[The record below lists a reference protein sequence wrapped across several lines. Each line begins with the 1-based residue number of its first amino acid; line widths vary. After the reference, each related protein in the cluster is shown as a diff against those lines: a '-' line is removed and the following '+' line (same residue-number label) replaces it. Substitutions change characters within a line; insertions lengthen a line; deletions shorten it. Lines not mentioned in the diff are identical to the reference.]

1 MCPAVGYFFLENEP
15 FQELPTRAVIPL
27 LALFFKNVLHYE
39 LRDGQTRGGWQRIS
53 VIFGPVQAGHS
64 KTTEEANLL

>member
-1 MCPAVGYFFLENEP
+1 MP
-15 FQELPTRAVIPL
+15 FHSRLIPL
-27 LALFFKNVLHYE
+27 LALFFENVLHYE

-53 VIFGPVQAGHS
+53 VIFGPVQAGDS